1 MGAGGGAMTFLNPR
15 AGYSTQARKGMAII
29 ALAVVVLLLVAYAM
43 FAWHSAASER
53 LRQAEAE
60 HQMVAARAA
69 KAVRDGATRLTAADD
84 VAPMFLDGATPGLA
98 FAKFQSIAGEAAQ
111 RAGLAVKRM
120 QPVDTGDA
128 AASVPYRLSIDAEGS
143 IDQLRAFL
151 ADIESTL
158 PIMFVTGLEVQPA
171 AAAGEGGDYPSE
183 ALRMT
188 FRVEAYGWR
197 AQP

>member
-1 MGAGGGAMTFLNPR
+1 MSMLKAG
-15 AGYSTQARKGMAII
+15 AGYSTEARKGMA
-29 ALAVVVLLLVAYAM
+29 VVALLVALLVLLAYLVL
-43 FAWHSAASER
+43 AWQSAASER

-84 VAPMFLDGATPGLA
+84 VAPMFLDGATPGLS
-98 FAKFQSIAGEAAQ
+98 FARFQSIAGEAAQ

-128 AASVPYRLSIDAEGS
+128 AAAAPYRLSIDAEGS
-143 IDQLRAFL
+143 IEQLRSFL
-151 ADIESTL
+151 ADIESAL

-171 AAAGEGGDYPSE
+171 AAAGEGDAYPSE

>member
-1 MGAGGGAMTFLNPR
+1 MGGGVMTLLKST
-15 AGYSTQARKGMAII
+15 AGYSLEARKGMAII
-29 ALAVVVLLLVAYAM
+29 ALLAAVLVVLVYLL
-43 FAWHSAASER
+43 FAWHSAASDR

-69 KAVRDGATRLTAADD
+69 KAMRDGATRLTAADD

-128 AASVPYRLSIDAEGS
+128 GAAAPYRLSVDAEGS
-143 IDQLRAFL
+143 IEQVRAFL

-158 PIMFVTGLEVQPA
+158 PIMFITGLEVQPA
-171 AAAGEGGDYPSE
+171 AAAGEGDAYPSE

>member
-1 MGAGGGAMTFLNPR
+1 MGLGGGTMRFLDPR
-15 AGYSTQARKGMAII
+15 TGYSTEARKGMAII
-29 ALAVVVLLLVAYAM
+29 ALVVAVFALLVYAI

-98 FAKFQSIAGEAAQ
+98 FARFQSIAGEAAQ

-143 IDQLRAFL
+143 SEQLRAFL
-151 ADIESTL
+151 ADIESAL
-158 PIMFVTGLEVQPA
+158 PIMFVTGLEIQPQ
-171 AAAGEGGDYPSE
+171 AAAGEGDAYPSE

>member
-1 MGAGGGAMTFLNPR
+1 MTVLKAG
-15 AGYSTQARKGMAII
+15 AGYSTEARKGMAII
-29 ALAVVVLLLVAYAM
+29 AALAALLVLLAYLV
-43 FAWHSAASER
+43 FAWQSAASDR

-69 KAVRDGATRLTAADD
+69 KAVRDGATRLTAADN

-98 FAKFQSIAGEAAQ
+98 FARFQAIAGEAAQ

-128 AASVPYRLSIDAEGS
+128 AAAAPYRLSIDAEGS
-143 IDQLRAFL
+143 IEQLRSFL
-151 ADIESTL
+151 ADIESAL

-171 AAAGEGGDYPSE
+171 AAAGEGDAYPSE

-188 FRVEAYGWR
+188 FRIEAYGWR